1 MMPGTRSVYFLY
13 STGSMIR
20 DRATQYAGMPSLRA
34 TPERRKPLRMR
45 GTILPDGG
53 RQWFLSCPARP
64 FSFASLAFVDIE
76 NSRRAHFALT
86 VQADPKNWAHSA
98 GILAGILGG

>member
-34 TPERRKPLRMR
+34 TPERREPLRMR
-45 GTILPDGG
+45 GTIPPDGG
-53 RQWFLSCPARP
+53 RQWFRSCPARP

-76 NSRRAHFALT
+76 
-86 VQADPKNWAHSA
+86 QADPKNWAHSA
-98 GILAGILGG
+98 GMLARILGGKSMDRRRV